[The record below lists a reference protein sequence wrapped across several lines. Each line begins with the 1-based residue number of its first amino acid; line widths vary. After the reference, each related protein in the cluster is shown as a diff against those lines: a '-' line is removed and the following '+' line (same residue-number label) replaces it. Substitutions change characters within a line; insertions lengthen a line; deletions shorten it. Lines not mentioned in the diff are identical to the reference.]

1 VTTYER
7 ALELAP
13 PGHPR
18 RPQIHL
24 GLADVTFQL
33 NRFEAARAFVEQA
46 ISGFQEAGE
55 QARAA
60 DSRTLLYMIRSALGV
75 RNDETERTLAQAI
88 DELEALPPG
97 PELVHA
103 YAMRAS
109 FEYVANRDLDAIVWG
124 DKAVSAAERLGV
136 PIDPRSLRARGAA
149 RWFTGDDGGLDDL
162 HRAIALARERGLVR
176 EAALGHNEVSNVL
189 AVSRGPGEALRALD
203 EGVELAR
210 RSGHPEVASDLE
222 TFSRQELLYDLGRW
236 EDLISEA
243 HAYLSGERADV
254 GAQARVLLRILV
266 CEISVWRGDLA
277 RASDV
282 VDGLTESLLAADEP
296 QLFVSGYDVLAHLAI
311 ARGDTTAAADIL
323 RRVVESSVIRG
334 SWNYPAYLPELTRLA
349 LTALGLDAASDL
361 ARDAGKHVTERGRV
375 ARRTVEAELAEA
387 RGELD
392 RAADLYGEAEVG
404 WRIFSV
410 PERAQALLG
419 RGRCRLAQGDLAA
432 TDDLRSAREV
442 FASLNARRFLSEVD
456 ALLQRSVGL
465 SA

>member
-24 GLADVTFQL
+24 GLAEVTFHL
-33 NRFEAARAFVEQA
+33 NRFEAARGFAEQA
-46 ISGFQEAGE
+46 IAGFQGAGE
-55 QARAA
+55 HARAA
-60 DSRTLLYMIRSALGV
+60 DSRTLLYMALGALGV
-75 RNDETERTLAQAI
+75 SHDEQEGTLAQAI

-109 FEYVANRDLDAIVWG
+109 FEYVVDRDHAAIAWA
-124 DKAVSAAERLGV
+124 DKAVSVAEQLGLAL
-136 PIDPRSLRARGAA
+136 DPRSLRVRGAA
-149 RWFTGDDGGLDDL
+149 RWFTGDQGGLDDL
-162 HRAIALARERGLVR
+162 QRAIALARERGLVR
-176 EAALGHNEVSNVL
+176 EAALGHNELSNVL
-189 AVSRGPGEALRALD
+189 AVSRGPAEGLRALD

-210 RSGHPEVASDLE
+210 RSGHPAIAVDLE
-222 TFSRQELLYDLGRW
+222 AYSRQELLYDLGRW
-236 EDLISEA
+236 SDLISEA
-243 HAYLSGERADV
+243 HAYLAGDRAEI
-254 GAQARVLLRILV
+254 GAQSRTTLRILV
-266 CEISVWRGDLA
+266 CEISIWRGDLS
-277 RASDV
+277 RASEV
-282 VDGLTESLLAADEP
+282 VDGLAESLIAANEP

-311 ARGDTTAAADIL
+311 ARGDAPAAADIL
-323 RRVVESSVIRG
+323 RRVVESSMIRS
-334 SWNYPAYLPELTRLA
+334 SWSFAGHLPELTRLT
-349 LTALGLDAASDL
+349 LMALGLDAASEL
-361 ARDAGKHVTERGRV
+361 AGDAGKHETELSRV
-375 ARRTVEAELAEA
+375 ASRMVEAELAEA

-392 RAADLYGEAEVG
+392 RAADLYAEAEVG

-442 FASLNARRFLSEVD
+442 FASLDARRFLSEVD